1 MQSFEVH
8 MAYNF
13 LMDYYQN
20 DEIVHHQKQML
31 EKTLRDDEKII
42 RDKFLR
48 FCVMGTDVPI
58 FALFVIKL

>member
-20 DEIVHHQKQML
+20 EEIVRRQRQML
-31 EKTLRDDEKII
+31 EKTLKNDEKII
-42 RDKFLR
+42 RDKMLR
-48 FCVMGTDVPI
+48 FCIIWTDVHI
-58 FALFVIKL
+58 ITLFAE

>member
-20 DEIVHHQKQML
+20 EEIVRRQRQML
-31 EKTLRDDEKII
+31 EKTLKNDEKII
-42 RDKFLR
+42 RDKMLR
-48 FCVMGTDVPI
+48 FCI
-58 FALFVIKL
+58 I

>member
-20 DEIVHHQKQML
+20 EEIVRHQKQML
-31 EKTLRDDEKII
+31 EKTLRDDEKI

-48 FCVMGTDVPI
+48 FCIM
-58 FALFVIKL
+58 